1 MFTGLVEG
9 MGRIKEVNRAGED
22 MSLTIDPLFSMPDIR
37 VGESISVNG
46 VCVTVTSVKGASF
59 SVDVSAE
66 TFFRT
71 TVGRL
76 KIADEVNLE
85 RSLRLADRLGGHL
98 VLGHVDGV
106 GKILKKEQR
115 QRSWVM
121 KIGIDEPLL
130 RYIIEK
136 GSVAVEGVSLTVNRC
151 TNESFEVNIIPQ
163 TGRET
168 NLLKRKTG
176 DLVNIETDMIG
187 KYVEKFLRRDQDPRA
202 GSRTSGI
209 DEEMLRKHGFGE

>member
-9 MGRIKEVNRAGED
+9 IGRIKGVSRTGED
-22 MSLTIDPLFSMPDIR
+22 MSLTIDPLFSMPDISL
-37 VGESISVNG
+37 GESISVNG
-46 VCVTVTSVKGASF
+46 VCLTVTGVKGNSF
-59 SVDVSAE
+59 SVDVSVE
-66 TFFRT
+66 TFSRT

-76 KIADEVNLE
+76 KIEDEVNLE

-106 GKILKKEQR
+106 GKILGKEQR
-115 QRSWVM
+115 QKSWVI
-121 KIGIDEPLL
+121 KIGIDEALS

-136 GSVAVEGVSLTVNRC
+136 GSIAVDGVSLTVNRC
-151 TNESFEVNIIPQ
+151 GNESFEVNIIPL
-163 TGRET
+163 TGKET
-168 NLLKRKTG
+168 NLLKRKAG

-187 KYVEKFLRRDQDPRA
+187 KYVEKFFRREQAPGE

-209 DEEMLRKHGFGE
+209 DKEMLRKHGFGD